1 MGEHRFTGI
10 ESTRDGHRAT
20 CSCGWRSMR
29 YGTAGMAGSVWDRHR
44 DGQDEHRFGRLG
56 GDGE

>member
-1 MGEHRFTGI
+1 
-10 ESTRDGHRAT
+10 
-20 CSCGWRSMR
+20 MR